1 MARKKNEHKGEHKN
15 EHETDHE
22 RVEEVTEA
30 GDIGDE
36 QLPAGEIKTDKA
48 AWNYEANKVK
58 KDETP
63 DELKDFLS
71 SF

>member
-1 MARKKNEHKGEHKN
+1 MAKKKETVDKKQKAGES
-15 EHETDHE
+15 DHD
-22 RVEEVTEA
+22 RVKEVTEA

-36 QLPAGEIKTDKA
+36 QCPAGEIKTDKA
-48 AWNYEANKVK
+48 AWNYKADKVK

-63 DELKDFLS
+63 DELKDFIS

>member
-1 MARKKNEHKGEHKN
+1 MANKKSNADKKRKVQQE
-15 EHETDHE
+15 DHD
-22 RVEEVTEA
+22 RVEEVTDA

-36 QLPAGEIKTDKA
+36 QCPAGEIKTDKA

-63 DELKDFLS
+63 DELKDFIS

>member
-1 MARKKNEHKGEHKN
+1 MAKKNESVDKKRKAREA
-15 EHETDHE
+15 DHD
-22 RVEEVTEA
+22 RVEEVTDA

-36 QLPAGEIKTDKA
+36 QCPAGEIKTDKA
-48 AWNYEANKVK
+48 AWNYQADKVK

-63 DELKDFLS
+63 DELKDFIS

>member
-1 MARKKNEHKGEHKN
+1 MAKKKNEHNGKQES
-15 EHETDHE
+15 DHE
-22 RVEEVTEA
+22 RVEQVTDA

>member
-1 MARKKNEHKGEHKN
+1 MADKKERCE
-15 EHETDHE
+15 EDHE

-36 QLPAGEIKTDKA
+36 QCPAGEIKTDKA
-48 AWNYEANKVK
+48 SWNYQANKVK

-63 DELKDFLS
+63 EELKDFLS

>member
-1 MARKKNEHKGEHKN
+1 MAKKKNEVDKN
-15 EHETDHE
+15 RKVQADHDRVKDVTD
-22 RVEEVTEA
+22 A

-36 QLPAGEIKTDKA
+36 QNPAGEVKTDKA
-48 AWNYEANKVK
+48 AWNYKADKVK

-63 DELKDFLS
+63 DELKDFIS

>member
-1 MARKKNEHKGEHKN
+1 MAKKRNEDDKNRKVQADHDRVKDV
-15 EHETDHE
+15 TD
-22 RVEEVTEA
+22 A

-36 QLPAGEIKTDKA
+36 QNPAGEVKTDKA
-48 AWNYEANKVK
+48 AWNYKADKVK

-63 DELKDFLS
+63 DELKDFIS

>member
-1 MARKKNEHKGEHKN
+1 MAKKNSNKQAEA
-15 EHETDHE
+15 DHE

-36 QLPAGEIKTDKA
+36 QCPAGEIKTDKA
-48 AWNYEANKVK
+48 AWNYKADKV
-58 KDETP
+58 DEDDTP
-63 DELKDFLS
+63 DELKDFIS

>member
-1 MARKKNEHKGEHKN
+1 MAKKRKEQEA
-15 EHETDHE
+15 DHE
-22 RVEEVTEA
+22 RVEEITEA

-36 QLPAGEIKTDKA
+36 QCPAGEIKTDKA
-48 AWNYEANKVK
+48 EWNYEADKVK

-63 DELKDFLS
+63 DELKDFIS

>member
-1 MARKKNEHKGEHKN
+1 MAKKRKEQES
-15 EHETDHE
+15 DHE
-22 RVEEVTEA
+22 RVEEITEA

-36 QLPAGEIKTDKA
+36 QCPAGEIKTDKA
-48 AWNYEANKVK
+48 EWNYEADKVK

-63 DELKDFLS
+63 DELKDFIS